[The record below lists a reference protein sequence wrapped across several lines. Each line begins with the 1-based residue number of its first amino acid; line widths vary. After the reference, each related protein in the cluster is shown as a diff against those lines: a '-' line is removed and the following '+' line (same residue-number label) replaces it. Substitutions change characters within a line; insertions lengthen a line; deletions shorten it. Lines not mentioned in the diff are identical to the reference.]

1 MRGTKRRLAPQRSHA
16 QQNTA
21 ATRVVDGPTT
31 SDVASGKSVY
41 TARLIAELG
50 GSKTDIPDLCDE
62 GRQTHGR
69 ASRCG
74 QCCESSGRGR
84 QSDQAAG
91 QRSRAAPETS
101 TNHEA
106 RVLCARPTAQAAFAK
121 AAPAIK
127 EKSRLSAWPLAPCSP
142 LLRAV
147 LRSSMPEASQAIE
160 MPSAPLS
167 IPMPFYIRARCPR
180 DREFCLGL
188 FTYTTSLHTT
198 AATTL

>member
-1 MRGTKRRLAPQRSHA
+1 MAPQRSHA

-160 MPSAPLS
+160 MALCASLDPDALLHKGAVPSRS
-167 IPMPFYIRARCPR
+167 GI
-180 DREFCLGL
+180 CLGL
-188 FTYTTSLHTT
+188 FTYTTSLHIIT
-198 AATTL
+198 ATTL